1 VNYES
6 LPPSDG
12 ERGRKN
18 DYPEG
23 SSGVRKIIQTMGT
36 RSQGLLQLRP
46 VTFRYK
52 QEEQGERQYGLI
64 AEEEAKVYPELVTP
78 GANGEVESVRYHELI
93 PMERRRS
100 SLVC

>member
-1 VNYES
+1 VNYEP

-12 ERGRKN
+12 ECGRKN
-18 DYPEG
+18 DHPEG

-52 QEEQGERQYGLI
+52 QDEQGERQYRLI
-64 AEEEAKVYPELVTP
+64 AEKV
-78 GANGEVESVRYHELI
+78 GKSVQ
-93 PMERRRS
+93 S
-100 SLVC
+100 